1 MISNTAVPK
10 YYGEFRAKVMAGLLP
25 VCKTIEMQ
33 MHRIDDMI
41 ANPDF
46 YYDDK
51 AIDGFIAF
59 CENEMTLT
67 DGGDLKLLDTFKL
80 WAESIFAWFRSA
92 AHP

>member
-1 MISNTAVPK
+1 
-10 YYGEFRAKVMAGLLP
+10 MAGLIP

-41 ANPDF
+41 LNPEF

-59 CENEMTLT
+59 C
-67 DGGDLKLLDTFKL
+67 
-80 WAESIFAWFRSA
+80 
-92 AHP
+92 